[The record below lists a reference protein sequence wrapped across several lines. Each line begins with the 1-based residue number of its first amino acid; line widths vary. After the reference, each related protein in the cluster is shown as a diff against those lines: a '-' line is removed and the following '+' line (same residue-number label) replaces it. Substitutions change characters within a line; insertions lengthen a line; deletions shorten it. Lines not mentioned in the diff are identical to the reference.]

1 MCVSAGS
8 NRGWAAMKILHVFR
22 TPVGGLFRHV
32 RDLVR
37 GQSELGHK
45 VGIICDSSTGGIVAT
60 DLLNSA
66 APYCSLGMERIGI
79 SRLPGLGDLSAAST
93 TKAHAQKLGVDII
106 HGHGAKG
113 GLYGRLAAR
122 SLGIPSIYTP
132 HGGSLHY
139 QWLAFPGFIFLAS
152 EWALARIGS
161 GMIFVCEF
169 ERQNFERKIGLGDKP
184 NTVVHNGLW
193 PEEFSKIRP
202 DDDAADILFLGD
214 MRYLKGVDVLLK
226 ALALIQRKRAIT
238 ACLVGD
244 GPDIA
249 EFKALANS
257 LGLANTVQFPG
268 RLPTEQ
274 ALKRGRLLVMPSR
287 AESFPYVVLEAA
299 AGRVPM
305 IANEVGGIPEVLPA
319 KNLCPPDNADAL
331 ARHIEMALA
340 IPAANAED
348 AKTLSET
355 VRTTFSAAAMARNI
369 TAFYQQLPALLR
381 NGSAS

>member
-1 MCVSAGS
+1 
-8 NRGWAAMKILHVFR
+8 MKILHVFR

-32 RDLVR
+32 RDLAR
-37 GQSELGHK
+37 GLSELGHEA
-45 VGIICDSSTGGIVAT
+45 GIVCDSTTGGSIAT
-60 DLLNSA
+60 GLLNSA
-66 APYCSLGMERIGI
+66 APYCSLGIERIRI

-93 TKAHAQKLGVDII
+93 TKAHAEKLGVDII

-122 SLGIPSIYTP
+122 ALGIPSVYTP

-139 QWLAFPGFIFLAS
+139 RWLALPGFIFLAS
-152 EWALARIGS
+152 EWGLARIGS

-169 ERQNFERKIGLGDKP
+169 ERQIFAKKMGLGDKP
-184 NTVVHNGLW
+184 NIVVHNGLW

-202 DDDAADILFLGD
+202 DDDAADVLFLGD

-226 ALALIQRKRAIT
+226 ALALLQRKRPIT

-244 GPDIA
+244 GPDIE
-249 EFKALANS
+249 EFKVLANI
-257 LGLANTVQFPG
+257 LGLADTVRFPG
-268 RLPTEQ
+268 RLPTAQ

-305 IANEVGGIPEVLPA
+305 IASEVGGIPEVLPA

-340 IPAANAED
+340 IPAAVAED
-348 AKTLSET
+348 ARALSDTAKTS
-355 VRTTFSAAAMARNI
+355 FSATTMARNI
-369 TAFYQQLPALLR
+369 TAFYQQLPALL
-381 NGSAS
+381 NKESGS

>member
-1 MCVSAGS
+1 
-8 NRGWAAMKILHVFR
+8 MKILHVFR

-32 RDLVR
+32 RDLAR
-37 GQSELGHK
+37 GQSELGHE
-45 VGIICDSSTGGIVAT
+45 VGIICDSTTGGSVAT

-66 APYCSLGMERIGI
+66 APYCSLGIERIRI

-93 TKAHAQKLGVDII
+93 TKAHAQNLGADII

-122 SLGIPSIYTP
+122 ALGVPSVYTP

-139 QWLAFPGFIFLAS
+139 QWLAFPGFVFLAS
-152 EWALARIGS
+152 EWVLARIGT

-169 ERQNFERKIGLGDKP
+169 ERQNFARKIGLGDKP
-184 NTVVHNGLW
+184 NIVVHNGLW
-193 PEEFSKIRP
+193 LEEFGKIRA
-202 DDDAADILFLGD
+202 DNDAADVLFLGD

-249 EFKALANS
+249 EFKALANT
-257 LGLANTVQFPG
+257 LGLASTVQFPG
-268 RLPTEQ
+268 RLPTAQ

-305 IANEVGGIPEVLPA
+305 IASAVGGIPEALPA
-319 KNLCPPDNADAL
+319 ENLCPPDNTDAM

-340 IPAANAED
+340 IPAAIAED
-348 AKTLSET
+348 AKALSET
-355 VRTTFSAAAMARNI
+355 VKTTFSATTMARSI
-369 TAFYQQLPALLR
+369 TAFYQQLPALLKK
-381 NGSAS
+381 GSAS

>member
-1 MCVSAGS
+1 
-8 NRGWAAMKILHVFR
+8 MKILHVFR

-32 RDLVR
+32 RDLAR
-37 GQSELGHK
+37 GQSELGHE
-45 VGIICDSSTGGIVAT
+45 VGIICDSTTGGNVAT
-60 DLLNSA
+60 DLLNKTA
-66 APYCSLGMERIGI
+66 RYCSLGIERIKI

-93 TKAHAQKLGVDII
+93 TKVHARKLGVDII

-122 SLGIPSIYTP
+122 ALGIPSVYTP

-139 QWLAFPGFIFLAS
+139 RWLAFPGLVYLSA
-152 EWALARIGS
+152 EWALARIGY

-169 ERQNFERKIGLGDKP
+169 ERQNFARKMGLRDKP

-193 PEEFSKIRP
+193 PEEFKKIKS
-202 DDDAADILFLGD
+202 DDDATDVLFLGD
-214 MRYLKGVDVLLK
+214 MRYLKGVDVLLR

-249 EFKALANS
+249 EFKALANR
-257 LGLANTVQFPG
+257 LGLARAVQFPG
-268 RLPTEQ
+268 RLPSTQ

-299 AGRVPM
+299 AGGVPI
-305 IANEVGGIPEVLPA
+305 IASAVGGIPEVLPA
-319 KNLCPPDNADAL
+319 KNLCPPDNVDAL

-340 IPAANAED
+340 IPLAVAAD

-355 VRTTFSAAAMARNI
+355 VKAAFGAMIMARDI
-369 TAFYQQLPALLR
+369 TAFYRQL
-381 NGSAS
+381 SASLHKVSGS

>member
-1 MCVSAGS
+1 
-8 NRGWAAMKILHVFR
+8 MKILHVFR

-32 RDLVR
+32 RDLAR
-37 GQSELGHK
+37 GQSGLGHE
-45 VGIICDSSTGGIVAT
+45 VGMICDSSTGGSVAT

-66 APYCSLGMERIGI
+66 APYCSLGIERIRI
-79 SRLPGLGDLSAAST
+79 SRLPGLGDLSAVST
-93 TKAHAQKLGVDII
+93 TKAHAQKLDVDII

-113 GLYGRLAAR
+113 GLYGRLAGRA
-122 SLGIPSIYTP
+122 LEIPSVYTP

-139 QWLAFPGFIFLAS
+139 QWLAFPGFVFLAS
-152 EWALARIGS
+152 EWALARIGT

-169 ERQNFERKIGLGDKP
+169 ERQNFSRKIGLGDKP
-184 NTVVHNGLW
+184 NIVVHNGLW
-193 PEEFSKIRP
+193 PEEFNKIKP
-202 DDDAADILFLGD
+202 NDDATEVLFLGD

-249 EFKALANS
+249 EFRALTNT
-257 LGLANTVQFPG
+257 LGLASTVQFPG
-268 RLPTEQ
+268 RLPTAH

-299 AGRVPM
+299 AGRVPI
-305 IANEVGGIPEVLPA
+305 IASEVGGIPEVLPA
-319 KNLCPPDNADAL
+319 KNLSPPDNADAL

-340 IPAANAED
+340 IPAAIAED

-355 VRTTFSAAAMARNI
+355 VKTTFSAASMAQNT
-369 TAFYQQLPALLR
+369 TAFYQQLPTLL
-381 NGSAS
+381 NKGSES